1 MKDSDIRRYAR
12 LMRELGLT
20 GLEIDEAKGTLRL
33 ECAQIAP
40 PPAAPA
46 LASAPVTPALEA
58 APAGALTVTS
68 PIVGVFYAAPMENAE
83 PYVKIGDRVKKGDVL
98 CIVEAMKLM
107 NEIVAEADGVIT
119 DICVQDGQLV
129 DYGCVLF
136 RMEAQA

>member
-1 MKDSDIRRYAR
+1 MTDADIRRYAR

-20 GLEIDEAKGTLRL
+20 GLEIDENKGTLRL
-33 ECAQIAP
+33 ECAQLTSPAP
-40 PPAAPA
+40 TPTLTSAPAA
-46 LASAPVTPALEA
+46 PALEA
-58 APAGALTVTS
+58 APAGALTVAS

-136 RMEAQA
+136 RMEAQE